1 MNNQLTVE
9 IVRDFFSR
17 DPSDRLWISTKTRNE
32 IIADE
37 DFSAEPK
44 TISMGRVYRFHFKG
58 IGGGMWEVSLRN
70 LDGSKV

>member
-9 IVRDFFSR
+9 IVRDSFSR
-17 DPSDRLWISTKTRNE
+17 DPKGKLWIPTKTRNE
-32 IIADE
+32 IISDE
-37 DFSAEPK
+37 GFSTKPK
-44 TISMGRVYRFHFKG
+44 TISMGRIYRFHFKG